1 MSWLMPRIVVMH
13 YGTIRAVA
21 GISLCLTITL
31 AVVLSVCLNRMKRIG
46 TKPAQA
52 QSALMH
58 CLKIVTACVR
68 CGCGGTARYMHI

>member
-1 MSWLMPRIVVMH
+1 MSWLMPRIVVMN

-21 GISLCLTITL
+21 GIFLCLTITL
-31 AVVLSVCLNRMKRIG
+31 AVVLSVRLNRMKRIG

-58 CLKIVTACVR
+58 CLKIVTACVK
-68 CGCGGTARYMHI
+68 CGCGGIARYMRI